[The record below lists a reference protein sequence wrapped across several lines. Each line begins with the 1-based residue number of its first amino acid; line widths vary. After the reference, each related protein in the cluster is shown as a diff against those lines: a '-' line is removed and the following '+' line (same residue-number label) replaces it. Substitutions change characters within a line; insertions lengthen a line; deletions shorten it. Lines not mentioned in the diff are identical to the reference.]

1 MAKGK
6 RAKSLAEQFADL
18 DNPAPKDFDPEEPN
32 NYLGDSDSVE
42 SDSDDGNAEDGREH
56 YVEVGKSKLRKKDV
70 VPLGPKYEGSRVGR
84 EALEEEDSDDPFSRG
99 FADESSDE
107 GEDNEDAERLS
118 GGSDENDDDE
128 DEDDLSGFEDEG
140 DGTSATDLSDEDEDE
155 DMEDAGPKSGG
166 IDRDELRKIMSE
178 EQKTVAATISEAAKA
193 DAEKGRAVKAQRK
206 TFDSLLNSR
215 IRLQKALI
223 STNSLASSKVETS
236 DNVTSLSDPVRAA
249 EEAACNLWNSL
260 NDLRESLHTARTG
273 EKRKRMQISSSTPAQ
288 EVWSYMQSYEL
299 ETVPHRQSVLQKWS
313 AKARGVSAMPSKG
326 RLTST
331 TEQTIVDVLSSQLA
345 DPTRLVQKTRTARSC
360 APLQAGTESAEIFD
374 DADFYGLLL
383 KELLERRSEETQ
395 TGTLAGMSF
404 NNVPI
409 TSHWQ
414 AAREAKTKRA
424 NVDVRASKG
433 RKLRYT
439 VHEKLQNYM
448 APEDRNGWQDRQ
460 ADELFSSLFGQ
471 RNALAEEDV
480 EGKDDEEEDLG
491 DQGLLLFGGKK

>member
-1 MAKGK
+1 MAKGN
-6 RAKSLAEQFADL
+6 RAKSLAEKLADL
-18 DNPAPKDFDPEEPN
+18 DGPAPKDFDPEEPDN
-32 NYLGDSDSVE
+32 FASESEDSG
-42 SDSDDGNAEDGREH
+42 SDDENPHDGREH
-56 YVEVGKSKLRKKDV
+56 YVDVGKSKLRKRDT

-84 EALEEEDSDDPFSRG
+84 HAVDDDEDSDDPFSRG
-99 FADESSDE
+99 FDE
-107 GEDNEDAERLS
+107 GS
-118 GGSDENDDDE
+118 SDE
-128 DEDDLSGFEDEG
+128 DEDAEDGEDGSGVSEEDEMDDVEGSGSEDEG
-140 DGTSATDLSDEDEDE
+140 DGTSATDLSDEDDEDE
-155 DMEDAGPKSGG
+155 DMEDAAPKSGG
-166 IDRDELRKIMSE
+166 IDRAELRKIMSE
-178 EQKTVAATISEAAKA
+178 EQKTVTATISEAAKA

-206 TFDSLLNSR
+206 TFDALLNTR
-215 IRLQKALI
+215 IRLQKAI
-223 STNSLASSKVETS
+223 VSTNSFASPQVQVPDAE
-236 DNVTSLSDPVRAA
+236 SLNDPVRAA

-273 EKRKRMQISSSTPAQ
+273 DKRKRVEISTTTPSD
-288 EVWSYMQSYEL
+288 EVWSYMQSYES
-299 ETVPHRQSVLQKWS
+299 ETMPYRQSVLEKWS
-313 AKARGVSAMPSKG
+313 AKARGQSTMPTKG
-326 RLTST
+326 RLTNT

-383 KELLERRSEETQ
+383 KELLERRSEESQ
-395 TGTLAGMSF
+395 TGALAGMSF

-414 AAREAKTKRA
+414 AAREAKTHRA

-433 RKLRYT
+433 RKMRYT

-471 RNALAEEDV
+471 RNALAEEEV
-480 EGKDDEEEDLG
+480 EDRDSDEEDLG
-491 DQGLLLFGGKK
+491 EQGLMLFGGKK

>member
-1 MAKGK
+1 M
-6 RAKSLAEQFADL
+6 R
-18 DNPAPKDFDPEEPN
+18 
-32 NYLGDSDSVE
+32 
-42 SDSDDGNAEDGREH
+42 R
-56 YVEVGKSKLRKKDV
+56 KSKLRKKDI
-70 VPLGPKYEGSRVGR
+70 VPLGPKYEGSRVDR
-84 EALEEEDSDDPFSRG
+84 EAVEDEDSDDPFSRG
-99 FADESSDE
+99 FDE
-107 GEDNEDAERLS
+107 GSSEDEE
-118 GGSDENDDDE
+118 DE
-128 DEDDLSGFEDEG
+128 DEDDEGLSGGSEDDEEEDGDEISGSEEDE
-140 DGTSATDLSDEDEDE
+140 DGTSATDLSDEDDEDE

-206 TFDSLLNSR
+206 TFDALLNSR
-215 IRLQKALI
+215 IRLQKALV
-223 STNSLASSKVETS
+223 STNSLASTKVEIPEDT
-236 DNVTSLSDPVRAA
+236 VSLSDPVRAA

-273 EKRKRMQISSSTPAQ
+273 EKRKRIDISTSTPPQ
-288 EVWSYMQSYEL
+288 EVWSYMQSYES
-299 ETVPHRQSVLQKWS
+299 ETLPYRQSVLQKWS
-313 AKARGVSAMPSKG
+313 AKARGVSAMPSRG
-326 RLTST
+326 RLTTT

-345 DPTRLVQKTRTARSC
+345 DPTRLVQKTRMARSC
-360 APLQAGTESAEIFD
+360 APLQAGTESADIFD

-383 KELLERRSEETQ
+383 KELLERRSEESQ

-480 EGKDDEEEDLG
+480 EEKDSEDEDLG
-491 DQGLLLFGGKK
+491 NQGLLLFGGKK

>member
-6 RAKSLAEQFADL
+6 RAKTLAEQLADL
-18 DNPAPKDFDPEEPN
+18 DGPVPADFDPEEPD
-32 NYLGDSDSVE
+32 NYNSDSEE
-42 SDSDDGNAEDGREH
+42 SGSDKDNANDGREH
-56 YVEVGKSKLRKKDV
+56 YVEVGKSKLRKRDT
-70 VPLGPKYEGSRVGR
+70 VPLGPRYEGSRVSR
-84 EALEEEDSDDPFSRG
+84 DAVEDEDSDDPFSRG
-99 FADESSDE
+99 FDEDSSDDDDDE
-107 GEDNEDAERLS
+107 GES
-118 GGSDENDDDE
+118 GVSDENEEEDIEGSGSDDDE
-128 DEDDLSGFEDEG
+128 
-140 DGTSATDLSDEDEDE
+140 DGTSATDLSDEDDEDE

-166 IDRDELRKIMSE
+166 IDRAELRKIMSE

-193 DAEKGRAVKAQRK
+193 DAEKGRAVKTQRK
-206 TFDSLLNSR
+206 TFDALLNTR

-223 STNSLASSKVETS
+223 STNSMSSPKVQIPDDET
-236 DNVTSLSDPVRAA
+236 NLSDPVRAA

-273 EKRKRMQISSSTPAQ
+273 EKRKRVDISTTTPSQ
-288 EVWSYMQSYEL
+288 EAWNHMQSYESA
-299 ETVPHRQSVLQKWS
+299 TVPHRQSVLEKWS
-313 AKARGVSAMPSKG
+313 SKARGVSAMPSKG

-331 TEQTIVDVLSSQLA
+331 TQQTIVDVLSSQLA

-360 APLQAGTESAEIFD
+360 APLQTGTESAEIFD

-383 KELLERRSEETQ
+383 KELLERRSEESQ
-395 TGTLAGMSF
+395 TGALAGMSF

-439 VHEKLQNYM
+439 VHEKLQNFM
-448 APEDRNGWQDRQ
+448 APEDRNMWVDRQ

-471 RNALAEEDV
+471 RNGLAEDDV
-480 EGKDDEEEDLG
+480 DEERDSGEEDLG